1 MIKQFTFNHFEVNT
15 YVIVDEATKQCAI
28 VDPACE
34 ASFEDAQLTQYIEAE
49 GLQVTYILLT
59 HAHVDHIAGLRQCC
73 EHYNLPVTMHA
84 EGRKLLRQAEAYG
97 SMMGF
102 AVDNMDDLPV
112 EEIKDNDILRVG
124 ETEVE
129 CRYVPGHCPGSV
141 CYVVPARSSAY
152 ARHTPSP
159 LRGTP
164 PNLGGELLPP
174 LVTGSSPKLG
184 EVDARSADGGVCTPA
199 VITGDA
205 LFHFSIGRT
214 DLPGGDYPTLIDYL
228 KRRVLTL
235 PDDYAVLPGHGIAS
249 QIGKERKYNS
259 FLI

>member
-34 ASFEDAQLTQYIEAE
+34 ASFEDSQLMQYIAEQQLTP
-49 GLQVTYILLT
+49 VFVLLT
-59 HAHVDHIAGLRQCC
+59 HAHVDHIAGLRQVCG
-73 EHYNLPVTMHA
+73 HYQLPVTMHK
-84 EGRKLLRQAEAYG
+84 EGRKLLKQAEAYG
-97 SMMGF
+97 SIMGF
-102 AVDNMDDLPV
+102 AVNNMDDLDVV
-112 EEIKDNDILRVG
+112 EIEDNQMLKIGGL
-124 ETEVE
+124 EVE
-129 CRYVPGHCPGSV
+129 CRYVPGHCPGSM
-141 CYVVPARSSAY
+141 CYVVA
-152 ARHTPSP
+152 
-159 LRGTP
+159 
-164 PNLGGELLPP
+164 
-174 LVTGSSPKLG
+174 
-184 EVDARSADGGVCTPA
+184 ADKA
-199 VITGDA
+199 VVTGDA

-259 FLI
+259 FLT